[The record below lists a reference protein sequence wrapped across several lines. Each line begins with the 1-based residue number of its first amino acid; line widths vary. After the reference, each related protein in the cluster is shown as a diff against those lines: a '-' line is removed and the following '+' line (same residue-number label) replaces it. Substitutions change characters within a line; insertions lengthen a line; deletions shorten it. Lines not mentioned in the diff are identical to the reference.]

1 LFFARCWIK
10 EVNGPIAMM
19 LLEVTIGMT
28 KLAFSFEI
36 VASIF
41 PQWESP
47 QSPKSFLQI
56 GAGG

>member
-1 LFFARCWIK
+1 
-10 EVNGPIAMM
+10 MM

-28 KLAFSFEI
+28 KLAFSFKS

>member
-1 LFFARCWIK
+1 
-10 EVNGPIAMM
+10 MM

-47 QSPKSFLQI
+47 QSPKLFLQI